1 MISNFCKILNA
12 PRTTV
17 ICVQQQEKG
26 EGMQQAVVYR
36 AIQVWDLAVE
46 VLKALAKL
54 SLYDLASFR
63 GTTVHWGW
71 CGQSV
76 GTSAGSTLYHQGFIK
91 VHGFPV
97 QPLLGIL
104 RLVKAYWDQT
114 EVQTRPFALQ
124 SLGASGSSWCGLC
137 RGSNLESWSLEH
149 SCCWQ
154 IIEYWSFSV
163 RSRRKSDFLADVSS
177 SISVGSCS
185 SLVSHWLVD
194 DGLQS
199 KPR

>member
-154 IIEYWSFSV
+154 IIEYWSS
-163 RSRRKSDFLADVSS
+163 RSDRAEKATFWQMSAQAFPPRL
-177 SISVGSCS
+177 CS
-185 SLVSHWLVD
+185 SLVSQWLVD